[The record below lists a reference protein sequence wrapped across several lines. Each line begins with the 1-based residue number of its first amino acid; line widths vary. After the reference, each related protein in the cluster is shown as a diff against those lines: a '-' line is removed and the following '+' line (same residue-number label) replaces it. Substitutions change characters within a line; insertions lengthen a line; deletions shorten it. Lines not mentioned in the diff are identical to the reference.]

1 MRSLVIV
8 QCLAPGG
15 DTLSICWIE
24 CLRINSSWQ
33 PLIGLCEVVPP
44 LSTAVIVTSS
54 IEDQGRVAACPG
66 EEVVF
71 TCRASDSTFLI
82 WNSAQFSNPQGFRF
96 ASDDPQNTP
105 RVDGS
110 FTATLTEVITKPSD
124 VRFANFTSTL
134 AVNATV
140 GLSGTV
146 IECTAPQQ
154 VTENQNLLVT
164 GWCIYPLLY
173 S

>member
-44 LSTAVIVTSS
+44 LSTAVILTST

-71 TCRASDSTFLI
+71 TCRASDSGSLSWI
-82 WNSAQFSNPQGFRF
+82 SDQFSSELVLRF
-96 ASDDPQNTP
+96 GPSDPQNTP
-105 RVDGS
+105 RVDGN
-110 FTATLTEVITKPSD
+110 FIATLTEVIVNPD
-124 VRFANFTSTL
+124 NVIFATFTSTL

-140 GLSGTV
+140 ELSGTV
-146 IECTAPQQ
+146 IECTDSIM
-154 VTENQNLLVT
+154 TEDQTLLVA
-164 GWCIYPLLY
+164 G
-173 S
+173 